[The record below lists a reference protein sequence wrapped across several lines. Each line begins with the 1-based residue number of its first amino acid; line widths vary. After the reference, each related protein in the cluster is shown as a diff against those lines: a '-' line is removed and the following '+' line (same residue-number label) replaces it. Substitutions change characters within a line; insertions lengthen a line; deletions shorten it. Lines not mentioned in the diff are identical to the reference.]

1 LTAGQAAFKRTSLA
15 ASKSIGIAMKN
26 PALSL
31 LIGLIA
37 LTGCAHHY
45 VLKLTNGAEV
55 TTATKPK
62 LKDGVYHFKDAQGE
76 DHLVPAT
83 RVRELEPASLAER
96 ENKPPSLK
104 AAPVKKKKWYLL
116 WLG

>member
-1 LTAGQAAFKRTSLA
+1 
-15 ASKSIGIAMKN
+15 MKN
-26 PALSL
+26 AALLL

-45 VLKLTNGAEV
+45 VMKLSNGMEI

-62 LKDGVYHFKDAQGE
+62 LKDGVYYFKDAKGDE
-76 DHLVPAT
+76 HAVTAG
-83 RVRELEPASLAER
+83 RVREVEPSSTADR
-96 ENKPPSLK
+96 ENKPQTPKVGS
-104 AAPVKKKKWYLL
+104 PKKKKWYLL